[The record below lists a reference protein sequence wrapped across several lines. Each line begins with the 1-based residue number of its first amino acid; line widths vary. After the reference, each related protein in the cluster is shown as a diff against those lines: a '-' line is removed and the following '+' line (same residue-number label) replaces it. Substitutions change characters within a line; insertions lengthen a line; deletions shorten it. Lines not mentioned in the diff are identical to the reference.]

1 MVKSIEW
8 VDGKVIMLDQS
19 KLPFEV
25 TYITCTDYL
34 MVAEGIRK
42 LRIRGAPAIGIAA
55 AMGIAL
61 AAQDIHAMNSA
72 QFMKAIE
79 PVFHEMLSTRPTAVN
94 ISWAV
99 ERLKRVIKINRDE
112 SVSGLKQILIR
123 EAQSMLDEDIT
134 ANKA

>member
-1 MVKSIEW
+1 MIKSIEW
-8 VDGKVIMLDQS
+8 VDGKVMMLDQS

-25 TYITCTDYL
+25 TYIVCTDYL
-34 MVAEGIRK
+34 MVADGIRK

-61 AAQDIHAMNSA
+61 AAQDIHSTTSE

-79 PVFHEMLSTRPTAVN
+79 PVFYEMLSTRPTAVN

-99 ERLKRVIKINRDE
+99 ERMKKLIKSKKDE
-112 SVSGLKQILIR
+112 S
-123 EAQSMLDEDIT
+123 
-134 ANKA
+134 